1 MVNGIGYA
9 ANVGFFVI
17 FIEFFLYAIS
27 VEIKAAKDKS
37 GKQAGFEKNILP
49 HKRQVFLKFIFNY
62 CSFFFL

>member
-1 MVNGIGYA
+1 VDNGSGYA

-49 HKRQVFLKFIFNY
+49 HKRQVFLKFIFY
-62 CSFFFL
+62 LL